1 MTMHRGAHGFLVRNQ
16 MTNTTRVAI
25 IVLGMH
31 RSGTSAVAG
40 AAVRLGL
47 APPRTP
53 LAPTLDNPTGFHES
67 IPVVDLNHLI
77 LNAVGRDWYHCLS
90 FEPDMLDD
98 DAQATTFDRCTAILR
113 QEFNHEPAFVM
124 KDPLLCLTLPIWL
137 PALRALNAAVSALLV
152 LRHPEEVARSLFQRD
167 MLPEA
172 NTAAVWLHYM
182 LEAERMTR
190 NVPRAVIF
198 YHDFLRDWR
207 RCMSRAG
214 RDADIAWPH
223 PPEQLPSDM
232 GDVASPSLR
241 HYDAAADSV
250 AIGPPCIRDLVNEAW
265 SAFRQLGDSSLAPF
279 ACNRLD
285 FVRARF
291 AAHRKVRQFA

>member
-1 MTMHRGAHGFLVRNQ
+1 
-16 MTNTTRVAI
+16 
-25 IVLGMH
+25 MH

-40 AAVRLGL
+40 AAIRLGL

-53 LAPTLDNPTGFHES
+53 LAPNLDNPTGFHES
-67 IPVVDLNHLI
+67 RLIVNLNHLI

-90 FEPDMLDD
+90 FDPDMLDD
-98 DAQATTFDRCTAILR
+98 DAQATASDRCTAILR

-137 PALRALNAAVSALLV
+137 PALRGLNAAVSVLLV

-172 NTAAVWLHYM
+172 DTVAVWLHHM

-190 NVPRAVIF
+190 DLPRAVVF
-198 YHDFLRDWR
+198 YNDLLRDWR
-207 RCMSRAG
+207 GCMSRAG
-214 RDADIAWPH
+214 RDADIVWPH
-223 PPEQLPSDM
+223 APQQFPSDP
-232 GDVASPSLR
+232 GDVAIRSLR
-241 HYDAAADSV
+241 HYLAKADSV
-250 AIGPPCIRDLVNEAW
+250 AIGPPGVRGLVNEAW
-265 SAFRQLGDSSLAPF
+265 SAFRQLGDGSGAPF